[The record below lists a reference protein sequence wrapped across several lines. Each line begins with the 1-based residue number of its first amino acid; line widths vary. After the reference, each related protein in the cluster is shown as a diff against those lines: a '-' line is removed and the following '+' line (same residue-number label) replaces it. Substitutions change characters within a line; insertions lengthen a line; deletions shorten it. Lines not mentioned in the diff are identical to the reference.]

1 MSRMLKPIDDG
12 IKTVSGIAQERIREA
27 ILRGTL
33 PPGTRIDQN
42 QLASDLNTSLIPVRE
57 ALKSLAS
64 EGLVQIIPRRG
75 AFVADFSL
83 TDLENLYE
91 ARLMFEGQVAAKA
104 ATRLTDS
111 EIEELRSICAEMSGA
126 LASGNYDD
134 FTQSNRRFHF
144 IIYEAANNHHL
155 TDMLSGLWDMA
166 ERYRYRYQYILDE
179 HDTVNADHQ
188 EILDACVAHDAA
200 RLRTAIDNHILRT
213 LNGMRQLAEQDSHE
227 E

>member
-1 MSRMLKPIDDG
+1 MNRMLKPIDDG

-27 ILRGTL
+27 ILKGTL

-42 QLASDLNTSLIPVRE
+42 QLAADLNTSLIPVRE

-83 TDLENLYE
+83 DDLENLYE

-104 ATRLTDS
+104 ATRLTDE
-111 EIEELRSICAEMSGA
+111 EIETLGTISEAMQSA
-126 LASGNYDD
+126 LADGKYDD
-134 FTQSNRRFHF
+134 FTLLNRRFHF
-144 IIYEAANNHHL
+144 IIYSAAHNHHL
-155 TDMLSGLWDMA
+155 TDMLSSLWDMA

-179 HDTVNADHQ
+179 HATVNADHQ
-188 EILDACVAHDAA
+188 EIVEACAAHDAE

-213 LNGMRQLAEQDSHE
+213 LSGMRQLAEQDMHQE
-227 E
+227 

>member
-1 MSRMLKPIDDG
+1 MTRMLKPIDDG

-42 QLASDLNTSLIPVRE
+42 QLAADLNTSLIPVRE

-83 TDLENLYE
+83 NDLENLYE
-91 ARLMFEGQVAAKA
+91 ARMMFEGQVAAKA
-104 ATRLTDS
+104 VPLLKDS
-111 EIEELRSICAEMSGA
+111 EIEDLRALSVEMRSA
-126 LASGNYDD
+126 LAIGNYDD
-134 FTQSNRRFHF
+134 FTRLNRRFHY
-144 IIYEAANNHHL
+144 IIYGAANNHHL
-155 TDMLSGLWDMA
+155 TDMLSSLWDLA
-166 ERYRYRYQYILDE
+166 ERYRYRYQYIVDE

-188 EILDACVAHDAA
+188 EIVEACAARDAA
-200 RLRTAIDNHILRT
+200 RLRVAIDNHILRT
-213 LNGMRQLAEQDSHE
+213 LNGMRQLAEQDTHKE
-227 E
+227 

>member
-1 MSRMLKPIDDG
+1 MSRMLKPIDDA

-42 QLASDLNTSLIPVRE
+42 QLAADLNTSLIPVRE

-64 EGLVQIIPRRG
+64 EGLIQIIPRRG

-83 TDLENLYE
+83 KDLEDLYE
-91 ARLMFEGQVAAKA
+91 ARMMFEGQVAAKA
-104 ATRLTDS
+104 AALLTDDQ
-111 EIEELRSICAEMSGA
+111 IEELRAICIEMSSA
-126 LASGNYDD
+126 LAHSSYDD
-134 FTQSNRRFHF
+134 FTRLNREFHF
-144 IIYEAANNHHL
+144 LIYHAADNHHL

-188 EILDACVAHDAA
+188 EIVDACAAHDAA
-200 RLRTAIDNHILRT
+200 RLRIAIDNHILRT
-213 LNGMRQLAEQDSHE
+213 LNGMRQLAQQDMNKD
-227 E
+227 